1 MGSGVGVVCVRVCVR
16 GVFIQ
21 LKNIRV
27 YFGFSM
33 LLLKWSCGALFPC
46 ATRIDIVPPR
56 DSEEQRFD

>member
-1 MGSGVGVVCVRVCVR
+1 MGSGVGVEGWFVCG
-16 GVFIQ
+16 GVFIR

-46 ATRIDIVPPR
+46 ATRIHIVPRR
-56 DSEEQRFD
+56 DSEEQRLD